1 MLWTIISFVGF
12 TIAVAVIAYFKT
24 KDDDQTT
31 AEGYF
36 LAGRGLPGIV
46 IAGSLLLTNIS
57 AEQLVGTNG
66 QTWDSNMSAMA
77 FEVVAAVSCLILAL
91 FAAPRYLKSGI
102 STIPEMLG
110 IRYDRM
116 TKLWFSIAYIFMFLF
131 VQIPVIL
138 YSGSLVFEN
147 IFGLSG
153 ILGCSKLQSIV
164 ILCIAITIVG
174 SCYAIFGGL
183 KAVAVSDTVNGI
195 LLIIGGFMIP
205 FLALHILGIA
215 SGSEGFAMADGMRFL
230 IENYPQKLNSVSPA
244 TALAPEVPWPT
255 IFLGLFFLC
264 TQSWCTHQSFIQR
277 LLAAKNL
284 KEAQKGALYCACMKI
299 LGFLYL
305 ALPGVIAYALFELQG
320 NQVTVMDDAYP
331 QLITQVVPA
340 PLMGFFAAV
349 MFGAIISSFN
359 SVLNSVNTMF
369 TMDIYYE
376 FINKDASQEKLVSVG
391 KKIGILFAFLTM
403 IIGPLIYFFP
413 AGLKTFLDSFV
424 MLIGLPVLSGVFG
437 GFFFKHLPKY
447 AARFILVFHII
458 VYGLFLITTSSRVH
472 YLWAITVLLPLEFL
486 ILYLMDRHNRGNQ
499 PEPWVQKDV
508 QAVDLTPWKYR
519 WVLAAI
525 VIVGVVIVYAA
536 FSPLGIGR
544 W

>member
-66 QTWDSNMSAMA
+66 QTWASNMSAMA

-458 VYGLFLITTSSRVH
+458 VYGLFLITMSSRVH

>member
-1 MLWTIISFVGF
+1 
-12 TIAVAVIAYFKT
+12 
-24 KDDDQTT
+24 
-31 AEGYF
+31 
-36 LAGRGLPGIV
+36 
-46 IAGSLLLTNIS
+46 
-57 AEQLVGTNG
+57 
-66 QTWDSNMSAMA
+66 
-77 FEVVAAVSCLILAL
+77 
-91 FAAPRYLKSGI
+91 
-102 STIPEMLG
+102 
-110 IRYDRM
+110 
-116 TKLWFSIAYIFMFLF
+116 
-131 VQIPVIL
+131 
-138 YSGSLVFEN
+138 
-147 IFGLSG
+147 
-153 ILGCSKLQSIV
+153 
-164 ILCIAITIVG
+164 
-174 SCYAIFGGL
+174 
-183 KAVAVSDTVNGI
+183 
-195 LLIIGGFMIP
+195 MIP
-205 FLALHILGIA
+205 FLALHSLGIA

-230 IENYPQKLNSVSPA
+230 IGNYPQKLNSVSPA

-376 FINKDASQEKLVSVG
+376 FINKDASQEKLVSAG

-458 VYGLFLITTSSRVH
+458 VYGLFLITMSSRVH

-508 QAVDLTPWKYR
+508 QAVDLPPWKYR